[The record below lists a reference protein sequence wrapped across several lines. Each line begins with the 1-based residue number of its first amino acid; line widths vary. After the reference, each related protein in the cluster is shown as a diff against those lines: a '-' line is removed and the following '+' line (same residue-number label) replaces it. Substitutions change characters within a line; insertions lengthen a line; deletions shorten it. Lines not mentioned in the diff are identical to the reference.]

1 MKWFKGH
8 QHEQG
13 FTFVEIAVVAPIV
26 ILAIGAF
33 ITAVV
38 SMTGEVLVSRTS
50 TQMVYNV
57 QDALNRI
64 DQDVK
69 QSSTFLAETNI
80 SITSPQGYGD
90 DTTAFDN
97 VDSTKGSMLIL
108 NTLATTDNP
117 LASTSSIA
125 YLSNSPNACGS
136 LQGQNTPL
144 TFNVVYFVKSN
155 TLWRRTI
162 AQSGYA
168 TNACNQTGTG
178 TAAPWQQP
186 SCTTAGGFCKTQ
198 DERLVDG
205 VSTTGF
211 TIQYFNGSGTNS
223 ENIAA
228 SANPTCNTSTCVATR
243 NSALLSSSTINA
255 TIDAHQTVAGK
266 DVEQVASIRST
277 RLDTTATAIAPAIVP
292 AIPGVP
298 SVSGKTPNILGTT
311 GSSTNV
317 PQTVLYWNPVSG
329 GGTITYTVQYRINGG
344 TLQTVSGITNAGTPS
359 YTIPS
364 ANFGNVITAQVK
376 ATNSAG
382 ASAYSS
388 TATITVPLYA
398 VPQTQNNW
406 KNYGSG
412 WSTIGYSQTT
422 DGIVSVKGFMAL
434 GTATAGL
441 PIFTLPTGFRP
452 SQRLVFP
459 VVTSNGAGTADVHGR
474 VDIDTDGTVQFQGG
488 SYQWLSLDG
497 INFLSTSSSY
507 SFSTPTLTNSWANV
521 AGGYATEQYTTD
533 SNSRVHLKGVVKS
546 GAGSIATLPSAVRPS
561 NDSYYSSDSNG
572 SFGDYK
578 INVSSSAGQVVP
590 NSGSNTS
597 FSTEAM
603 YYAGLAGVWFNMGTY
618 QNSWANFGGTTSVA
632 RYVKGSDNIVSLR
645 GMVKSGTTGVLNTTA
660 LPTGYRPKTRLVF
673 HTSANGQFA
682 RVDVDPSGNVYVVT
696 LASNTW
702 LSLDSI
708 SYLAEQ

>member
-8 QHEQG
+8 REQG

-80 SITSPQGYGD
+80 AITSPQGYAD
-90 DTTAFDN
+90 NTTVFDN
-97 VDSTKGSMLIL
+97 VDSTKGTMLIL
-108 NTLATTDNP
+108 NTLATTGNP
-117 LASTSSIA
+117 LATTSSIA
-125 YLSNSPNACGS
+125 YLNNSPNACGS

-168 TNACNQTGTG
+168 TNACNQTGSG

-186 SCTTAGGFCKTQ
+186 SCTTAGGFCKTL

-211 TIQYFNGSGTNS
+211 NIQYFNGSGTNN
-223 ENIAA
+223 ENTAA
-228 SANPTCNTSTCVATR
+228 SANPSCNTASCVATR

-277 RLDTTATAIAPAIVP
+277 RLETTATAIAPAIVP
-292 AIPGVP
+292 AIPSVP
-298 SVSGKTPNILGTT
+298 APTGKTPNTIGTT
-311 GSSTNV
+311 GTSTNV
-317 PQTVLYWNPVSG
+317 TQVTYNWTPSSG
-329 GGTITYTVQYRINGG
+329 GGTITYSVQYQINGG
-344 TLQTVSGITNAGTPS
+344 SMQTVNGITNSGTPN
-359 YTIPS
+359 YTIPGT
-364 ANFGNVITAQVK
+364 NFGNVVTAQVK

-382 ASAYSS
+382 ASAWSS
-388 TATITVPLYA
+388 VVTVTVPLYA

-406 KNYGSG
+406 KSYGAG
-412 WSTIGYSQTT
+412 WSTIGFSQTT

-434 GTATAGL
+434 GSATANA

-452 SQRLVFP
+452 TQRYVFP
-459 VVTSNGAGTADVHGR
+459 VVTSNGSSVNIHGR
-474 VDIDTDGTVQFQGG
+474 VDIDTDGTVQFESG
-488 SYQWLSLDG
+488 SSEYISLDG
-497 INFLSTSSSY
+497 INFLSTASAY
-507 SFSTPTLTNSWANV
+507 SFTTPTLTNSWANY
-521 AGGYATEQYTTD
+521 GGSYATEQYTTD
-533 SNSRVHLKGVVKS
+533 SKSRVHLKGSVKS
-546 GAGSIATLPSAVRPS
+546 GAGSIQTLPSAAWPG
-561 NDSYYSSDSNG
+561 NDSYYSADSN
-572 SFGDYK
+572 SSIGDYK
-578 INVSSSAGQVVP
+578 SNVSSSAGNLVP
-590 NSGSNTS
+590 VTGGNTI
-597 FSTEAM
+597 FSTPAM
-603 YYAGLAGVWFNMGTY
+603 YYAGAAGSWTSLTY
-618 QNSWANFGGTTSVA
+618 SNSWVNFGSTYSNGK
-632 RYVKGSDNIVSLR
+632 YVKATDGIVTLK
-645 GMVKSGTTGVLNTTA
+645 GLVKSGTTGTMST
-660 LPTGYRPKTRLVF
+660 LPAGSRPKTRLVF
-673 HTSANGQFA
+673 HTIANDQFA
-682 RVDVDPSGNVYVVT
+682 RIDIDASGNIIVVT
-696 LASNTW
+696 LSSNTW
-702 LSLDSI
+702 LTLDGI
-708 SYLAEQ
+708 NFLAEQ